1 MQISESI
8 TSILGKEEE
17 MIYHDT
23 AAAVFIYQ
31 NEQGEQLGKLC
42 YRYIKENTIDAFHT
56 KVNEAYQ
63 GQGIAGELYQALMAF
78 DEQEGLSVKPSCMNI
93 VVKMRRSQPHWI
105 A

>member
-1 MQISESI
+1 
-8 TSILGKEEE
+8 

-42 YRYIKENTIDAFHT
+42 Y
-56 KVNEAYQ
+56 Q

-78 DEQEGLSVKPSCMNI
+78 VEQEGLRVKPSCSYI
-93 VVKMRRSQPHWI
+93 EVKMRRSHPQWM

>member
-1 MQISESI
+1 
-8 TSILGKEEE
+8 

-23 AAAVFIYQ
+23 AKAVFIYQ

-78 DEQEGLSVKPSCMNI
+78 VEQEGLRVKPSCSYI
-93 VVKMRRSQPHWI
+93 EVKMRRSHPQWM